1 MDKYIRYE
9 LSVEGALQDV
19 GFLVGLNDC
28 DLQQEEID
36 ALLEN
41 FNKHLNIVDFKSLN
55 IIDKSAKFYFT
66 EDGDKKFK
74 EDIEKIKMKI
84 ESLGLFKIER
94 IEVFLSPTDEKI
106 FYEDK
111 YQCLIKL

>member
-1 MDKYIRYE
+1 MNKYIRYE
-9 LSVEGALQDV
+9 LSVDGELQDV
-19 GFLVGLNDC
+19 GLLVGLNDC

-41 FNKHLNIVDFKSLN
+41 FNKHLDIVDFKKLN
-55 IIDKSAKFYFT
+55 ILDKSAKFYFT

-74 EDIEKIKMKI
+74 EDIEKIKIKI
-84 ESLGLFKIER
+84 ESLGLFEVEK
-94 IEVFLSPTDEKI
+94 IEVFLFPTDEKI